1 MLGVSVMLR
10 VFRCLIGMICL
21 CLGSAGWAEGE
32 GQAEV
37 PRGLWQ
43 TEPDSL
49 GVILHVRTRRCGRAL
64 CGRVERAK
72 NRRGYDT
79 PSNAVGD
86 KVLWELRPQADGSF
100 LGEFRDSMARQYL
113 DTRVEVRGR
122 EMFLRACDNQECR
135 ALTWTRIR

>member
-1 MLGVSVMLR
+1 MIG
-10 VFRCLIGMICL
+10 VFRLVVVMACL
-21 CLGSAGWAEGE
+21 CLSTAAMAEGE

-37 PRGLWQ
+37 PRGLWETQ
-43 TEPDSL
+43 PDSL

-72 NRRGYDT
+72 NRQGYDT

-86 KVLWELRPQADGSF
+86 KVLWELRPQPDGSF
-100 LGEFRDSMARQYL
+100 LGEYRGPMARQYL
-113 DTRVEVRGR
+113 DTRVQVFGR
-122 EMFLRACDNQECR
+122 EMRLQACNAQDCR